1 MAAIKGRNWLLKL
14 GTAGAGGTLAGVR
27 TTVIKFNDEEVDI
40 TTKDS
45 AGWRELGEAFGTQS
59 IDIEVEG
66 IFSNSATYETFQ
78 GYVQARSIN
87 GFQLISTDAADTD
100 ALSGLFQITG
110 FTLNQPHNGE
120 VSFSCTLKS
129 SGAVTFTNT

>member
-1 MAAIKGRNWLLKL
+1 MTAIKGRDWYLKL

-27 TTVIKFNDEEVDI
+27 TTSIKLNDEEVDI

-59 IDIEVEG
+59 VDIEVEG

-78 GYVQARSIN
+78 GYAQARTIN
-87 GFQLISTDAADTD
+87 GFQLISAAAADTD
-100 ALSGLFQITG
+100 AVSGLFQITG
-110 FTLNQPHNGE
+110 FTINQPLNAE
-120 VSFSCTLKS
+120 TTFSCTLKS
-129 SGAVTFTNT
+129 SGTITFTNT

>member
-1 MAAIKGRNWLLKL
+1 MTAIKGRNWLLKL

-27 TTVIKFNDEEVDI
+27 TTSVKYNDEEVDI

-45 AGWRELGEAFGTQS
+45 AGWRTLAEAFGTQS
-59 IDIEVEG
+59 IDIDVEG
-66 IFSNSATYETFQ
+66 IFSDSATYETFQ
-78 GYVQARSIN
+78 GYAQARTIN
-87 GFQLISTDAADTD
+87 GFYLVSTDSADTD
-100 ALSGLFQITG
+100 AYSGLFQIMG
-110 FTLNQPHNGE
+110 FTLNQPVNGE

>member
-1 MAAIKGRNWLLKL
+1 MAAIKGRSWLLKL
-14 GTAGAGGTLAGVR
+14 GTSGAGGTLAGVR
-27 TTVIKFNDEEVDI
+27 ATTVKFNDEEVDI

-59 IDIEVEG
+59 IDIDVEG

-78 GYVQARSIN
+78 GYAQARTIN

-110 FTLNQPHNGE
+110 FTVGQPLNAE
-120 VSFSCTLKS
+120 CTFSCTLKS